1 MIEVTPSKPSA
12 ITRGSFTSD
21 TQVQLIITPLTGTAT
36 GGAPII
42 TYIIQTNG
50 GGSST
55 TFTTIFGSVNSP
67 ALSTTYLYTISG
79 SLNNPYL
86 FRCKPYLFNLKI
98 KKYDIIILLDYAVN
112 RQGNG
117 VVSDETQIIA
127 ATIPG
132 APAQPTVVYLSLQ
145 YVVTWTKPTTG
156 ATGILI
162 DSYTIEVKTKSST
175 FVSNS
180 D

>member
-1 MIEVTPSKPSA
+1 MLNLITYINLIYFCSITGYNVQILAGDDTTYVLESTYWPSANSSVISLRYCEVPITILLSTKYNLTQGNLVVAEIAASNQIGTSSYSPPNTSGALIEVTPSKPSA

-67 ALSTTYLYTISG
+67 ALSTTYL
-79 SLNNPYL
+79 L
-86 FRCKPYLFNLKI
+86 LFN
-98 KKYDIIILLDYAVN
+98 KY
-112 RQGNG
+112 
-117 VVSDETQIIA
+117 
-127 ATIPG
+127 
-132 APAQPTVVYLSLQ
+132 
-145 YVVTWTKPTTG
+145 
-156 ATGILI
+156 
-162 DSYTIEVKTKSST
+162 
-175 FVSNS
+175 
-180 D
+180 

>member
-12 ITRGSFTSD
+12 ITRGSLTSD

-55 TFTTIFGSVNSP
+55 AFTTIFGSVNSP

-86 FRCKPYLFNLKI
+86 FRY
-98 KKYDIIILLDYAVN
+98 YAVN
-112 RQGNG
+112 RQGDG

-127 ATIPG
+127 ATVPG
-132 APAQPTVVYLSLQ
+132 APDQPTVVYLSLQ
-145 YVVTWTKPTTG
+145 YVVTWTQPTTG
-156 ATGILI
+156 ATGIQI
-162 DSYTIEVKTKSST
+162 NSYTIEVKTKSST